1 MIYAILTPETDTP
14 IGYYAASQAPT
25 PEELADH
32 MARSTG
38 FESRDDWM
46 AQNKIGKIGY
56 APVH

>member
-14 IGYYAASQAPT
+14 IGYYAASEAPT

-32 MARSTG
+32 MARTTG
-38 FESRDDWM
+38 CASRDDWI
-46 AQNKIGKIGY
+46 AQNNIEKIGY